1 MSKPLPRQPEINMG
15 TLGHVDNG
23 KSTLVQAI
31 SGVWTGRHSEELK
44 RGITIRI
51 GYADAPI
58 YRCPSCAEPFN
69 YKSTPVC
76 NIHNIETEFVRAV
89 SFIDCPG
96 HHSLMVTMLSGA
108 ALFDGAIFVSDAR
121 VRFPQPQDSEHLQ
134 AAKTLGINKIVVVQN
149 KIDLVDRER
158 ALENYDEII
167 SYLDSMGFPKM
178 PIIPV
183 SSQHGIGIEPLL
195 YAMEKMIP
203 TPPRDRSKPFR
214 MPVIRSFDVNPPG
227 TPARQLK
234 GAVIGGSLIQGV
246 LRVGDD
252 IQLVPGIVQSGKT
265 SYKPLYAEVTSL
277 MAGGR
282 PVEEAYPGGLT
293 GVETTLDPSLGKSDG
308 LVGNIAGK
316 PETLPPVWTALTI
329 EYQLFKKVLGVNG
342 DVAVKPLTEK
352 EPLVINVA
360 SAVTSGVVAK
370 RTSER
375 VEVVLTRPVAADP
388 GGRVTI
394 SRKIGTGWRLIGFGT
409 IVGG

>member
-1 MSKPLPRQPEINMG
+1 MSKPLPRQPEINVG

-31 SGVWTGRHSEELK
+31 SGIWTGRHSEELK

-58 YRCPSCAEPFN
+58 YRCRYCSEPFN
-69 YKSTPVC
+69 HKPTQVC
-76 NIHNIETEFVRAV
+76 KIHNIETEFVRAI

-108 ALFDGAIFVSDAR
+108 ALFDGAIFVADAR
-121 VRFPQPQDSEHLQ
+121 VRFPQLQDSEHLQ
-134 AAKTLGINKIVVVQN
+134 AAKTLGINKMIVVQN

-158 ALENYDEII
+158 ALENYDEIT
-167 SYLDSMGFPKM
+167 SYLDSMGFPEM
-178 PIIPV
+178 PVVPV
-183 SSQHGIGIEPLL
+183 SSQHGIGVEPLL
-195 YAMEKMIP
+195 SALERIIP
-203 TPPRDRSKPFR
+203 TPERDRSKPFR

-227 TPARQLK
+227 TLARNLK

-246 LRVGDD
+246 LRVGDE
-252 IQLVPGIVQSGKT
+252 IQLVPGIVQSGKQ

-282 PVEEAYPGGLT
+282 TVEEAYPGGLT

-316 PETLPPVWTALTI
+316 PETLPPVWPTLTI

-342 DVAVKPLTEK
+342 DVAVKPLAEK

-360 SAVTSGVVAK
+360 SAVTSGVVVR

-375 VEVVLTRPVAADP
+375 VELTLTRPVACDQ
-388 GGRVTI
+388 GGRVTL
-394 SRKIGTGWRLIGFGT
+394 SRKIGTGWRLIGYGT

>member
-1 MSKPLPRQPEINMG
+1 MSKPLPRQPEINIG

-31 SGVWTGRHSEELK
+31 SGVWTGRHSEEMK

-58 YRCPSCAEPFN
+58 YRCPQCSEPFN
-69 YKSTPVC
+69 YKSSPTCPT
-76 NIHNIETEFVRAV
+76 HNVETEFVRAI

-108 ALFDGAIFVSDAR
+108 ALFDGAIFVLDVRA
-121 VRFPQPQDSEHLQ
+121 RFPQLQDSEHLQ
-134 AAKTLGINKIVVVQN
+134 AAKTLGISKLVVVQN
-149 KIDLVDRER
+149 KIDLVMRER
-158 ALENYDEII
+158 ALENYEEVT
-167 SYLDSMGFPKM
+167 SYLESVGFAKV
-178 PIIPV
+178 PIVPV

-195 YAMEKMIP
+195 YMMEKLMP

-234 GAVIGGSLIQGV
+234 GAVIGGSLVQGS
-246 LRVGDD
+246 LRVGDE
-252 IQLVPGIVQSGKT
+252 IELVPGLVQTGKQ
-265 SYKPLYAEVTSL
+265 SYKPLYTEVRSL

-282 PVEEAYPGGLT
+282 HVDEAYPGGLT
-293 GVETTLDPSLGKSDG
+293 GVETTLDPYLGKGDG
-308 LVGNIAGK
+308 LVGNIAGR
-316 PETLPPVWTALTI
+316 PETAPPVWTSLTI
-329 EYQLFKKVLGVNG
+329 EYQLFRKVLGVDG

-352 EPLVINVA
+352 EPLVINVS
-360 SAVTSGVVAK
+360 SAVTSGVVTR
-370 RTSER
+370 RTQDR
-375 VEVVLTRPVAADP
+375 VELSLTRPVAAEL

-394 SRKIGTGWRLIGFGT
+394 SRKIGTGWRLIGYGS